1 MTRRPAPRRALLLLL
16 LLVLLGVLYVQVRD
30 ARQRWIPGNELV
42 PEGYSPPVLRI
53 GASAVVEGPVEIA
66 LHEPV
71 DFDGF
76 TREAVL
82 ALRSENVAKHPSL
95 VSGYEPHRNVYGR
108 IVDGMPW
115 WGLVG
120 QFRYG
125 PGPRSTEGASEE
137 SRFVLNPFLLVGAE
151 LFGASRWGG
160 FRWDEDAIAAAGVP
174 DEELPLAVE
183 PTSLTWWPDQ
193 SRAEVVYDATG
204 LIEGVAPFVDEPP
217 TLPLDGTYLYPQ
229 SARDLGFNFLHVD
242 LAASEQVTQRDPNP
256 SPFRIRSFIHRGGS
270 CRYPGGC
277 NNGSPHQTHVAR
289 IQIEALPARLVLRL
303 WRKQPADAASAADME
318 FAIRFE

>member
-1 MTRRPAPRRALLLLL
+1 MSVPFPRRAVLLLLL
-16 LLVLLGVLYVQVRD
+16 LALSAVLYAQVRHARQSWTPPLD
-30 ARQRWIPGNELV
+30 ARPDRP
-42 PEGYSPPVLRI
+42 SPPVLHI
-53 GASAVVEGPVEIA
+53 GPQAAVAGPVDVA
-66 LHEPV
+66 LHDPV
-71 DFDGF
+71 DFDGL

-82 ALRSENVAKHPSL
+82 ALRRANVALHPAL
-95 VSGYEPHRNVYGR
+95 VSGYEPHSRIYGR
-108 IVDGMPW
+108 IVDGLPW
-115 WGLVG
+115 WGMVG

-137 SRFVLNPFLLVGAE
+137 ARFVLNPFVLVGAE

-160 FRWDEDAIAAAGVP
+160 FRWDQDAVARSGLS

-204 LIEGVAPFVDEPP
+204 LIEGVAPYTVEPP
-217 TLPLDGTYLYPQ
+217 TLPLGGTYLYPQ
-229 SARDLGFNFLHVD
+229 NARDLGFDFLYLD
-242 LAASEQVTQRDPNP
+242 LDASDQVTQRDP
-256 SPFRIRSFIHRGGS
+256 SSTPFRVRSFIHHGGS

-277 NNGSPHQTHVAR
+277 NNGSPHITEVAR
-289 IQIEALPARLVLRL
+289 IQIEALPARLVLKL
-303 WRKQPADAASAADME
+303 WRKRPEDASSVADME